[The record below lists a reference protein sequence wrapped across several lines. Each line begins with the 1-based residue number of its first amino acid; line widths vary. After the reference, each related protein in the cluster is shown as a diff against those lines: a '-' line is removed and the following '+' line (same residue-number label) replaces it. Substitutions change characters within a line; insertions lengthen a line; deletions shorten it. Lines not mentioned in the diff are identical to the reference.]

1 MLFFLALNAKA
12 QDFYFAGYY
21 NVANGTVAALY
32 KNNERLY
39 TAHITGLTSK
49 AVRVACNSQGDVFW
63 LVCHYNYPSNTLNRI
78 EIRKNNQVYASTE
91 GHNEIH
97 ISDMYILNDTLYC
110 TGYQLDENGITIAT
124 VWKGE
129 DFATHWIL
137 GDGIHASVIY
147 NAEMD
152 KNTNTPYFCGY
163 VSDTIQKACVWKA
176 SQLLYKQEPSG
187 VQRDSQ
193 ANEIS
198 IDNGEIYTK
207 GYLSYYFDNETI
219 SIPTIWK
226 DNEQIYHASALD
238 FVNCLYANKG
248 DYYYT
253 LFYPHGML
261 YAVYKN
267 TETILELPSNQA
279 GVQRICSDLDD
290 VYMVGTL
297 QGQGCIW
304 KNFEVYLQPNN
315 CYCICDMV
323 VSYAGESIDETD
335 NNGFTVYPNPA
346 NNILFVQTLRATS
359 LPAETYRITNPQGQT
374 LLKGSIIAD
383 CQQINIESLPVG
395 MYFITMGETTWKF
408 VVE

>member
-238 FVNCLYANKG
+238 FVNCLY
-248 DYYYT
+248 T

-279 GVQRICSDLDD
+279 RVQRICSDLDD